1 MMWISQYP
9 LFVKIWRL
17 DWKMANILLAEDE
30 EVLRMLVVDTLEDE
44 GYTIDEACDG
54 EEAYDL
60 IKKNSYDLI
69 ILDYMMPVYS
79 GLELI
84 EMIRKDLNK
93 TKIMMLSAKSQTSDQ
108 QKVLDAG
115 ADYFMS
121 KPFSPLQLVDR
132 IEEILGEA

>member
-1 MMWISQYP
+1 
-9 LFVKIWRL
+9 
-17 DWKMANILLAEDE
+17 MAKILLAEDE

-44 GYTIDEACDG
+44 GHEVDEACDG

-60 IKKNSYDLI
+60 IQKNSYDLI
-69 ILDYMMPVYS
+69 LLDYMMPVYT

-84 EMIRKDLNK
+84 QLVRNEQNQS
-93 TKIMMLSAKSQTSDQ
+93 KIMMLSAKSQSSEQ

-121 KPFSPLQLVDR
+121 KPFSPLKLVER
-132 IEEILGEA
+132 IEEILK

>member
-1 MMWISQYP
+1 M
-9 LFVKIWRL
+9 K
-17 DWKMANILLAEDE
+17 
-30 EVLRMLVVDTLEDE
+30 

-69 ILDYMMPVYS
+69 ILDFMMPVYS

-84 EMIRKDLNK
+84 EMIRKDQNK

-132 IEEILGEA
+132 IEEILSEALIST